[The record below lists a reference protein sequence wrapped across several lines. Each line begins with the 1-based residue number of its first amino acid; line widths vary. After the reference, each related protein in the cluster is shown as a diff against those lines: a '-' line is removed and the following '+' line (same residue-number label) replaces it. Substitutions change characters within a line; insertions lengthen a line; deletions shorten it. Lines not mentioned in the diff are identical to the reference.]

1 MEVSGSFL
9 SNTIP
14 PKEAVKI
21 FDNSIVDY
29 IHVDIMW

>member
-21 FDNSIVDY
+21 FEKSSLEKP
-29 IHVDIMW
+29 